1 MYTVPA
7 ETEAKAGRLAVVT
20 IGKSKPFVET
30 TGPEKVVVA
39 ILKPHM
45 RVMGRICLHVV
56 SRKLSDTPV
65 SSGFLLVYTT
75 YFCNAQT
82 KSPSVRTGKLL
93 KGYCNFNV
101 SLNLTLVN
109 ILYPPHEH
117 FFA

>member
-45 RVMGRICLHVV
+45 RVMGHICLHVV

-75 YFCNAQT
+75 YLANAQIKKAHLWGWA
-82 KSPSVRTGKLL
+82 KSQGEQKKEQSK
-93 KGYCNFNV
+93 
-101 SLNLTLVN
+101 
-109 ILYPPHEH
+109 H
-117 FFA
+117 